1 MELNIDNI
9 DPIEE
14 LLDFKQCP
22 KCQKKFSMIIQVLSQ
37 NVIIVVVL
45 SEDPLWNCDFS

>member
-1 MELNIDNI
+1 MELNIDNIDNI

-14 LLDFKQCP
+14 LLDFKQCS

-45 SEDPLWNCDFS
+45 SEAPL

>member
-22 KCQKKFSMIIQVLSQ
+22 KCQKKFSTIIIQVLSQ

-45 SEDPLWNCDFS
+45 SEAPL